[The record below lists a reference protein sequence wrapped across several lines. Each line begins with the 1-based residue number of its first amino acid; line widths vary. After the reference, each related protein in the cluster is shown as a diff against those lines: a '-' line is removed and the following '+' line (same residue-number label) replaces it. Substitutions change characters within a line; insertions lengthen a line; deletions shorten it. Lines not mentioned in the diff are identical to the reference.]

1 MKPYVILTDSAC
13 DISEAILS
21 TWGVKCAQLTFA
33 FQDDR
38 KQYSNFEMPAD
49 EFYAKMRAGGVAKTS
64 AINVSAFK
72 AFFEEELKAGNDIL
86 YIGFSSGL
94 SATCSSAAIAADE
107 LMKLYPE
114 SKITVVDS
122 LAASAGFGLLL
133 YLAVKEKEKG
143 KTLDETAKFVTDTR
157 LGICHW
163 FTVDDL
169 VYLKRGGRVNP
180 ATAVVGNLLGIKPIL
195 HVDDEGH
202 LINVTKV
209 RGRKNSVAMLADKYT
224 ELVKDTS
231 LPVFISHGD
240 CIEDAKL
247 LADLIKQKH
256 GVDVEIITDVGPV
269 IGAHSGPGTLAL
281 FFVTDKT
288 R

>member
-1 MKPYVILTDSAC
+1 M
-13 DISEAILS
+13 
-21 TWGVKCAQLTFA
+21 
-33 FQDDR
+33 
-38 KQYSNFEMPAD
+38 
-49 EFYAKMRAGGVAKTS
+49 
-64 AINVSAFK
+64 
-72 AFFEEELKAGNDIL
+72 
-86 YIGFSSGL
+86 
-94 SATCSSAAIAADE
+94 
-107 LMKLYPE
+107 
-114 SKITVVDS
+114 
-122 LAASAGFGLLL
+122 
-133 YLAVKEKEKG
+133 
-143 KTLDETAKFVTDTR
+143 
-157 LGICHW
+157 
-163 FTVDDL
+163 
-169 VYLKRGGRVNP
+169 NP